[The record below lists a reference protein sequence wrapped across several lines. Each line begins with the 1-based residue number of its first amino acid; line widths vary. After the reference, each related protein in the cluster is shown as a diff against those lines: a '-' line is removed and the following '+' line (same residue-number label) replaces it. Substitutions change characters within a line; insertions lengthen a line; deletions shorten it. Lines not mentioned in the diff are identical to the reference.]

1 MKILEKLLKKKEDN
15 KMTFEKLSDEWL
27 EYKRNS
33 IKESTYF
40 NYMNIIEK
48 YLKPEFKELNFDEMI
63 NYNDYIKKL
72 LNKLSNKTVRDIIV
86 VFKAILKY
94 YEEEYNKILKVKRSS
109 IPQLIKKKIQILNE
123 NEILKLEKYCL
134 TNKELKNI
142 GILIC
147 LNTGIRIGEICALK
161 WESIDLEE
169 RKIHIFHTVERI
181 YNQKCRSSKVII
193 NTPKTENSLRSIP
206 MSDKIFRVL
215 KVISTNFKQ
224 DIFFLSGTNKFIEP
238 RNYQSYFKDILKK
251 LDLKPYKFHSLRHT
265 FATNC
270 INVGMDVK
278 SLSEILGHSNI
289 NLTLKIYV
297 HSSDKI
303 KRKYLEKL

>member
-1 MKILEKLLKKKEDN
+1 MKILEKIFKKKEDE
-15 KMTFEKLSDEWL
+15 KMDFKKLSDEWL

-48 YLKPEFKELNFDEMI
+48 YLKPEFKNLNFDEII
-63 NYNDYIKKL
+63 NYNSYIQKL
-72 LNKLSNKTVRDIIV
+72 LNKLSCKTVRDIIAV
-86 VFKAILKY
+86 LKAILKY
-94 YEEEYNKILKVKRSS
+94 YEEEYNKVLKIKRSS
-109 IPQLIKKKIQILNE
+109 IPKLVKKQIQILNE
-123 NEILKLEKYCL
+123 KETLKLEKYCL

-169 RKIHIFHTVERI
+169 RKIHIIRTLERI
-181 YNQKCRSSKVII
+181 YNKKCGNSKVII
-193 NTPKTENSLRSIP
+193 NTPKTENSIRSIYI
-206 MSDKIFRVL
+206 SDKIFGIL
-215 KVISTNFKQ
+215 KNISMNFKQ
-224 DIFFLSGTNKFIEP
+224 DDFFLSGTNKFVEP
-238 RNYQSYFKDILKK
+238 RNYQYYFKDTLKK
-251 LDLKPYKFHSLRHT
+251 LNLKSYKFHSLRHT

-270 INVGMDVK
+270 INVGMDIK
-278 SLSEILGHSNI
+278 SLSEILGHADI
-289 NLTLKIYV
+289 NMTLKIYV

-303 KRKYLEKL
+303 KKKYLEKL